1 MNGNIAGICQRADNS
16 IAMRIQSNFPPPFK
30 ATLLFGAVLLWASL
44 PFVATA
50 EPQSCIG
57 LNPATGH
64 WGAQLRPSA
73 HLCPKHYAFFGA
85 AKPQGPDSGRTAA
98 ALGHCC
104 PLPAED
110 VLTERELFVAAECP
124 DQTVATGVHLRSLP
138 DGERAEL
145 RCTAINTARYQLG
158 AASPGAL
165 WGFDLASAPYFWKE
179 ETVLKAADI
188 PPALRSGVSR
198 HDFREFNLNGC
209 IGVPFGSLLVAKHGK
224 RCKHFSF
231 RELQFRGAQGDPPA
245 GTPVT
250 MFPQCRYVAD
260 PFSPKPIC
268 VE

>member
-16 IAMRIQSNFPPPFK
+16 IAMQIPSFILVRFK
-30 ATLLFGAVLLWASL
+30 ASILIGAFFLWASL
-44 PFVATA
+44 PLAATA

-57 LNPATGH
+57 FNPETGD

-98 ALGHCC
+98 TLGHCC

-110 VLTERELFVAAECP
+110 VLLDRELFVAAECP
-124 DQTVATGVHLRSLP
+124 DGMVATGVQLRSLP
-138 DGERAEL
+138 DGDRAEL
-145 RCTAINTARYQLG
+145 RCTAINTTRYQLG
-158 AASPGAL
+158 EASPGAL

-179 ETVLKAADI
+179 LTVLKAADI
-188 PPALRSGVSR
+188 PPALRSGLSR

-209 IGVPFGSLLVAKHGK
+209 IGIPFGSLLVAKQGK
-224 RCKHFSF
+224 RCKHFYF
-231 RELQFRGAQGDPPA
+231 RALQFRGAQGDPPA

-250 MFPQCRYVAD
+250 MFPKCRYIAD
-260 PFSPKPIC
+260 PFSPQSTC
-268 VE
+268 VD